1 MVKGQICPWL
11 LNARVKLGTESIPGS
26 PPGLLFA
33 LDWPLGTELLNVGPE
48 RRDRGVAKLTLAP
61 NLAPGNVAAL
71 PSSRRKALSESFCA
85 VAVAV
90 IANTNPAAKTML
102 HVLFLIGTCTPERIE
117 SRT

>member
-1 MVKGQICPWL
+1 M
-11 LNARVKLGTESIPGS
+11 PGK

-33 LDWPLGTELLNVGPE
+33 LDWPLDTELLNWGPE
-48 RRDRGVAKLTLAP
+48 RRDRGVVRR
-61 NLAPGNVAAL
+61 NLGPENVAAL

-85 VAVAV
+85 SPVAV
-90 IANTNPAAKTML
+90 IAHTNAAAKTML